1 MTELETLLLNAL
13 SDLQNECS
21 RQHES
26 YQNEQNALR
35 EMFKQTQH
43 QNALLSQQLD
53 RLNEQLS
60 RLNNG

>member
-1 MTELETLLLNAL
+1 MTELETLLLKAL
-13 SDLQNECS
+13 SDLQNEFS
-21 RQHES
+21 KQHES

>member
-1 MTELETLLLNAL
+1 
-13 SDLQNECS
+13 
-21 RQHES
+21 
-26 YQNEQNALR
+26 
-35 EMFKQTQH
+35 MFKQTQH